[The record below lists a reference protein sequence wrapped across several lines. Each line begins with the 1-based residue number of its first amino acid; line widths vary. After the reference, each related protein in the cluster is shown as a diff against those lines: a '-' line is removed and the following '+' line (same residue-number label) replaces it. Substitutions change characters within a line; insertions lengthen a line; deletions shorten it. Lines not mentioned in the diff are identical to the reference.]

1 MKTLCPLEATNSN
14 FLGILPLRA
23 FPADGCA
30 GWDSGLILEMSEG
43 TVVWFML
50 CLPQA
55 GGCAICDHSAVGP
68 VPESI
73 PNSSG

>member
-55 GGCAICDHSAVGP
+55 GG
-68 VPESI
+68 
-73 PNSSG
+73 